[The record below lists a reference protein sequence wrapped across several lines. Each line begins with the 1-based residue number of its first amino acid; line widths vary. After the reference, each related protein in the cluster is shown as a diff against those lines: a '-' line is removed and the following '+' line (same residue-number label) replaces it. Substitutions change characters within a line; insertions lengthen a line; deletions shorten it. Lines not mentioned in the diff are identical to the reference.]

1 MFTCHSYP
9 TTPLGLDPFTS
20 WLRKLMSYLIGL
32 LSLLGLFRAELTML
46 QSPQSFLQ
54 YTCMIFIYLQPLI
67 TTLNKQNKVQNS
79 FSSH

>member
-32 LSLLGLFRAELTML
+32 LSLLGLIRVELTML
-46 QSPQSFLQ
+46 VSTIIPAVHMYDFHISSAIN
-54 YTCMIFIYLQPLI
+54 YYLEQ
-67 TTLNKQNKVQNS
+67 TK
-79 FSSH
+79 